1 MGKHRANPSHAPRKN
16 GIIAPFL
23 SPTPARMNRLLFTA
37 LIFATAACAAP
48 PTTPPPAPRQLE
60 NPPIAPSLP
69 YPETTP
75 NEQFEQL
82 AIQVSRLENQVAEL
96 QERIEQLEQRL
107 ATPAKRPT
115 RVHSNKPIAPPFAS
129 HQGSLKTENASSRLE
144 KAQQQYRAQQYQAAT
159 VTLREADSGGDGS
172 ETAQKSM
179 FLLLQAHQKLNHCQ
193 SVINIGQRYAARF
206 SVSPNAPEALSL
218 VAQCQWRIQQQD
230 IARDTWRKII
240 QQYPKSPAALRAR
253 NQIDKR

>member
-1 MGKHRANPSHAPRKN
+1 
-16 GIIAPFL
+16 
-23 SPTPARMNRLLFTA
+23 MNRLLFTA
-37 LIFATAACAAP
+37 LILATAACAAP
-48 PTTPPPAPRQLE
+48 PNALPPAPRQPE
-60 NPPIAPSLP
+60 NPSVPSLP

-96 QERIEQLEQRL
+96 HERVEQLEQRL
-107 ATPAKRPT
+107 AASAKRPT

-129 HQGSLKTENASSRLE
+129 HQGSLKTETAPSLLE

-159 VTLREADSGGDGS
+159 ATLREADSGGDGS

-206 SVSPNAPEALSL
+206 SGSPNAPEALSL

-240 QQYPKSPAALRAR
+240 QQYPKSPAAARAR
-253 NQIDKR
+253 NQIHKK

>member
-1 MGKHRANPSHAPRKN
+1 
-16 GIIAPFL
+16 
-23 SPTPARMNRLLFTA
+23 MNRLSLTA
-37 LIFATAACAAP
+37 LALATAACATP
-48 PTTPPPAPRQLE
+48 PTTPPPRQPE
-60 NPPIAPSLP
+60 TPPIASSLP
-69 YPETTP
+69 YPETTA

-96 QERIEQLEQRL
+96 HERVEQLEQRL
-107 ATPAKRPT
+107 AASAKRSA
-115 RVHSNKPIAPPFAS
+115 RVRVNKPIAPPF
-129 HQGSLKTENASSRLE
+129 QGSLKTENAPSLLE

-159 VTLREADSGGDGS
+159 ATLREADSGGDGS

-193 SVINIGQRYAARF
+193 SVINIGQRYATRF
-206 SVSPNAPEALSL
+206 SGSPNAPEALSL

-240 QQYPKSPAALRAR
+240 QQYPQSPAAARAR
-253 NQIDKR
+253 NQIKQR

>member
-1 MGKHRANPSHAPRKN
+1 
-16 GIIAPFL
+16 
-23 SPTPARMNRLLFTA
+23 MNRLLFTA

-48 PTTPPPAPRQLE
+48 PNALPPAPRQPE
-60 NPPIAPSLP
+60 NPSVPSLP

-96 QERIEQLEQRL
+96 HERVEQLEQRI
-107 ATPAKRPT
+107 AASAKRPT
-115 RVHSNKPIAPPFAS
+115 RVRVNKPIAPPF
-129 HQGSLKTENASSRLE
+129 QGSLKTENAPSLLE

-159 VTLREADSGGDGS
+159 ATLREADSGGDGS

-206 SVSPNAPEALSL
+206 SGSPNAPEALSL

-240 QQYPKSPAALRAR
+240 QQYPKSPAAARAR
-253 NQIDKR
+253 NQIHKK

>member
-1 MGKHRANPSHAPRKN
+1 M
-16 GIIAPFL
+16 
-23 SPTPARMNRLLFTA
+23 
-37 LIFATAACAAP
+37 
-48 PTTPPPAPRQLE
+48 PPPAPRQPE

-96 QERIEQLEQRL
+96 HERVEQLEQRI
-107 ATPAKRPT
+107 AASAKRPT
-115 RVHSNKPIAPPFAS
+115 RVRVNKPIAPPF
-129 HQGSLKTENASSRLE
+129 QGSLKTENAPSLLE

-159 VTLREADSGGDGS
+159 ATLREADSGGDGS

-193 SVINIGQRYAARF
+193 SVINIGQRYATRF
-206 SVSPNAPEALSL
+206 SGSLNAPEALSL

-240 QQYPKSPAALRAR
+240 QQYPKSPAASRAR
-253 NQIDKR
+253 NQIKQR

>member
-1 MGKHRANPSHAPRKN
+1 
-16 GIIAPFL
+16 
-23 SPTPARMNRLLFTA
+23 MNRLLFTA
-37 LIFATAACAAP
+37 LILATAACAAP
-48 PTTPPPAPRQLE
+48 PNALPPAPRQPE
-60 NPPIAPSLP
+60 NPSVPSLP

-96 QERIEQLEQRL
+96 HERVEQLEQRL
-107 ATPAKRPT
+107 AASAKRPT

-159 VTLREADSGGDGS
+159 ATLREADSGGDGS

-193 SVINIGQRYAARF
+193 SVINIGQRYATRF

>member
-1 MGKHRANPSHAPRKN
+1 M
-16 GIIAPFL
+16 
-23 SPTPARMNRLLFTA
+23 
-37 LIFATAACAAP
+37 
-48 PTTPPPAPRQLE
+48 PPPAPRQPE

-96 QERIEQLEQRL
+96 HERVEQLEQRI
-107 ATPAKRPT
+107 AASAKRPT
-115 RVHSNKPIAPPFAS
+115 RVRVNKPIAPPF
-129 HQGSLKTENASSRLE
+129 QGSLKTENAPSLLE
-144 KAQQQYRAQQYQAAT
+144 KAQQQYHAQQYQAAT
-159 VTLREADSGGDGS
+159 ATLREADSGGDGS

-240 QQYPKSPAALRAR
+240 QQYPKSPAAARAR
-253 NQIDKR
+253 NQIHKK

>member
-1 MGKHRANPSHAPRKN
+1 
-16 GIIAPFL
+16 
-23 SPTPARMNRLLFTA
+23 MNRLLFTA

-48 PTTPPPAPRQLE
+48 PNALPPAPRQPE
-60 NPPIAPSLP
+60 NPSVPSLP

-96 QERIEQLEQRL
+96 QERVEQLEQRL
-107 ATPAKRPT
+107 AASAKRPT

-129 HQGSLKTENASSRLE
+129 HQGSLKTETAPSLLE

-159 VTLREADSGGDGS
+159 ATLREADSGGDGS

-193 SVINIGQRYAARF
+193 SVINIGQRYATRF
-206 SVSPNAPEALSL
+206 SGSLNAPEALSL

-240 QQYPKSPAALRAR
+240 QQYPKSPAASRAR
-253 NQIDKR
+253 NQIQQR

>member
-1 MGKHRANPSHAPRKN
+1 
-16 GIIAPFL
+16 
-23 SPTPARMNRLLFTA
+23 MNRLLFTA

-48 PTTPPPAPRQLE
+48 PTMPPPAPRQPE

-96 QERIEQLEQRL
+96 HERVEQLEQRI
-107 ATPAKRPT
+107 AASAKRPT
-115 RVHSNKPIAPPFAS
+115 RVRVNKPIAPPF
-129 HQGSLKTENASSRLE
+129 QGSLKTENAPSLLE

-159 VTLREADSGGDGS
+159 ATLREADSGGDGS

-179 FLLLQAHQKLNHCQ
+179 FLLLQAHQKFNHCQ
-193 SVINIGQRYAARF
+193 SVINIGQRYATRF
-206 SVSPNAPEALSL
+206 SGSLNAPEALSL

-240 QQYPKSPAALRAR
+240 QQYPKSPAASRAR
-253 NQIDKR
+253 NQIKQR

>member
-1 MGKHRANPSHAPRKN
+1 
-16 GIIAPFL
+16 
-23 SPTPARMNRLLFTA
+23 MNRLSLTA
-37 LIFATAACAAP
+37 LALATAACATP
-48 PTTPPPAPRQLE
+48 PTTPPPRQPE
-60 NPPIAPSLP
+60 TPPIASSLP
-69 YPETTP
+69 YPETTA

-96 QERIEQLEQRL
+96 HERVEQLEQRI
-107 ATPAKRPT
+107 AASAKRPT
-115 RVHSNKPIAPPFAS
+115 RVRVNKPIAPPF
-129 HQGSLKTENASSRLE
+129 QGSLKTENAPSLLE

-159 VTLREADSGGDGS
+159 ATLREADSGGDGS

-193 SVINIGQRYAARF
+193 SVINIGQRYATRF
-206 SVSPNAPEALSL
+206 SGSPNAPEALSL

-240 QQYPKSPAALRAR
+240 QQYPKSSAAARAR
-253 NQIDKR
+253 NQIHKK

>member
-1 MGKHRANPSHAPRKN
+1 
-16 GIIAPFL
+16 
-23 SPTPARMNRLLFTA
+23 MNRLSLTA
-37 LIFATAACAAP
+37 LALATAACATP
-48 PTTPPPAPRQLE
+48 PTTPPPRQPE
-60 NPPIAPSLP
+60 TPPIASSLP

-96 QERIEQLEQRL
+96 HERVEQLEQRI
-107 ATPAKRPT
+107 AASAKRPT
-115 RVHSNKPIAPPFAS
+115 RVRVNKPIAPPF
-129 HQGSLKTENASSRLE
+129 QGSLKTENAPSLLE

-159 VTLREADSGGDGS
+159 ATLREADSGGDGS

-193 SVINIGQRYAARF
+193 SVINIGQRYATRF
-206 SVSPNAPEALSL
+206 SGSLNAPEALSL

-240 QQYPKSPAALRAR
+240 QQYPKSPAASRAR
-253 NQIDKR
+253 NQIKQR

>member
-1 MGKHRANPSHAPRKN
+1 
-16 GIIAPFL
+16 
-23 SPTPARMNRLLFTA
+23 MNRLFLTTFI
-37 LIFATAACAAP
+37 LATAACATP
-48 PTTPPPAPRQLE
+48 PTTPPPRQPETL
-60 NPPIAPSLP
+60 PIASSLP

-96 QERIEQLEQRL
+96 HERVEQLEQRI
-107 ATPAKRPT
+107 AASAKRPT
-115 RVHSNKPIAPPFAS
+115 RVRVNKPIAPPF
-129 HQGSLKTENASSRLE
+129 QGSLKTENAPSLLE

-159 VTLREADSGGDGS
+159 ATLREADSGGDGS

-206 SVSPNAPEALSL
+206 SGSPNAPEALSL

-240 QQYPKSPAALRAR
+240 QQYPKSPAAARAR
-253 NQIDKR
+253 NQIHKK

>member
-1 MGKHRANPSHAPRKN
+1 
-16 GIIAPFL
+16 
-23 SPTPARMNRLLFTA
+23 MNRLSLTA
-37 LIFATAACAAP
+37 LALATAACATP
-48 PTTPPPAPRQLE
+48 PTTPPPRQPE
-60 NPPIAPSLP
+60 TPPIASSLP
-69 YPETTP
+69 YPETTA

-96 QERIEQLEQRL
+96 HERVEQLEQRL
-107 ATPAKRPT
+107 AASVKRPT

-129 HQGSLKTENASSRLE
+129 HQVSLKTENATASLD

-159 VTLREADSGGDGS
+159 ATLREADSGGDGS

-179 FLLLQAHQKLNHCQ
+179 FLLLQVHQKLNHCQ
-193 SVINIGQRYAARF
+193 SVINIGQRYATRF
-206 SVSPNAPEALSL
+206 SGSLNAPEALSL

-240 QQYPKSPAALRAR
+240 QQYPKSPAASRAR
-253 NQIDKR
+253 NQIKQR

>member
-1 MGKHRANPSHAPRKN
+1 
-16 GIIAPFL
+16 
-23 SPTPARMNRLLFTA
+23 MNRLSLTA
-37 LIFATAACAAP
+37 LALATAACATP
-48 PTTPPPAPRQLE
+48 PTTPPPRQPE
-60 NPPIAPSLP
+60 TPPIASSLP
-69 YPETTP
+69 YPETTA

-96 QERIEQLEQRL
+96 QERVEQLEQRL
-107 ATPAKRPT
+107 AASVKRPT
-115 RVHSNKPIAPPFAS
+115 RVHSNKPIAPPFAN

-159 VTLREADSGGDGS
+159 ATLREADSGGDGS

-193 SVINIGQRYAARF
+193 SVINIGQRYATRF
-206 SVSPNAPEALSL
+206 SGSLNAPEALSL

-240 QQYPKSPAALRAR
+240 QQYPKSSAAARAR
-253 NQIDKR
+253 NQIHKK

>member
-1 MGKHRANPSHAPRKN
+1 
-16 GIIAPFL
+16 
-23 SPTPARMNRLLFTA
+23 MNRLL
-37 LIFATAACAAP
+37 LIPLILATAACA
-48 PTTPPPAPRQLE
+48 TPPIRQPETPESPRPAHSP
-60 NPPIAPSLP
+60 LP
-69 YPETTP
+69 YPETPP

-96 QERIEQLEQRL
+96 HERVEQLEQRI
-107 ATPAKRPT
+107 AASAKRPT
-115 RVHSNKPIAPPFAS
+115 RVRVNKPIAPPF
-129 HQGSLKTENASSRLE
+129 QGSLKTENAPSLLE

-159 VTLREADSGGDGS
+159 ATLREADGGGDGS

-193 SVINIGQRYAARF
+193 SVINIGQRYATRF
-206 SVSPNAPEALSL
+206 SGSLNAPEALSL

-240 QQYPKSPAALRAR
+240 QQYPKRPAASRAR
-253 NQIDKR
+253 NQIKQR

>member
-1 MGKHRANPSHAPRKN
+1 
-16 GIIAPFL
+16 
-23 SPTPARMNRLLFTA
+23 MNRLLFTA

-48 PTTPPPAPRQLE
+48 PTMPPPAPRQPE

-82 AIQVSRLENQVAEL
+82 AIQVSRLETQVAEL
-96 QERIEQLEQRL
+96 HERVEQLEQRI
-107 ATPAKRPT
+107 AASAKRPT
-115 RVHSNKPIAPPFAS
+115 RVRVNKPIAPPF
-129 HQGSLKTENASSRLE
+129 QGSLKTENTPSLLE
-144 KAQQQYRAQQYQAAT
+144 KAQQQYHAQQYQAAT
-159 VTLREADSGGDGS
+159 ATLREADSGGDGS

-206 SVSPNAPEALSL
+206 SGSPNAPEALSL

-240 QQYPKSPAALRAR
+240 QQYPKSPAAARAR
-253 NQIDKR
+253 NQIHKK